1 MIVTGTI
8 FAHLV
13 ILSFTGSYVM
23 EKNIQAFV
31 EPYDPLTNE
40 FSDIPG
46 LDHPVLENE
55 DAGFRLL
62 SLLAD
67 DLDLDAAEI
76 ELD

>member
-1 MIVTGTI
+1 
-8 FAHLV
+8 
-13 ILSFTGSYVM
+13 M